1 MTYRFSS
8 SFQIDPRES
17 WVEKHNREVRDVW
30 AAFEADRPIR
40 VPVVFS
46 GVRTASQQTVG
57 NATLGG
63 FVAAGGLGPLV
74 FLGLAQ
80 QANDLVL
87 LGSLAIV
94 VLALTVDGLMRG
106 VQHLISPRHVR
117 KAAR

>member
-1 MTYRFSS
+1 V
-8 SFQIDPRES
+8 QL
-17 WVEKHNREVRDVW
+17 VRRVQMPL
-30 AAFEADRPIR
+30 A

-57 NATLGG
+57 NATLGA

-94 VLALTVDGLMRG
+94 ALALTVDGLMRG
-106 VQHLISPRHVR
+106 VQHVISPRRAR
-117 KAAR
+117 KDPR